1 MNLSAIVRSLVLLGL
16 MSSTSAAVAQ
26 GDPRL
31 QVGKPPAGF
40 PAFYKKH
47 VSVGGFPVVASEKVS
62 DYALL
67 EAGFLINK
75 MLSERPDVI
84 QALTENGVRFAI
96 MAPDEF
102 TTDIPEHSDLTPK
115 KYYDRRARGLGPTK
129 RRPAVSCG
137 EENLLC
143 LKGDP
148 YGTENILI
156 HEFAHAIHLMG
167 LNTTDPNFDARL
179 KATYEAA
186 MREKLWEGKY
196 ASRNKEEYWAEGV
209 QSYFDTNRMPDHDHN
224 HVRTRESL
232 EKYDPRLAMLIDETF
247 RKLPWR
253 YVRPDA
259 RTDPGHLAGFD
270 RSQAGRFE
278 WPADLKEID
287 PKARPQSK

>member
-1 MNLSAIVRSLVLLGL
+1 MTPSTFARSFVISCL
-16 MSSTSAAVAQ
+16 MTSASALHAQ
-26 GDPRL
+26 SGAPAR
-31 QVGKPPAGF
+31 VGKPPAGF

-47 VSVGGFPVVASEKVS
+47 VSVNGFPVVASDKVS

-67 EAGFLINK
+67 EAGYLIGK

-84 QALTENGVRFAI
+84 KALTENGVRFAI

-129 RRPAVSCG
+129 QRPAVSCG

-167 LNTTDPNFDARL
+167 LNTTDPKFDARL
-179 KATYEAA
+179 KETYEAA

-209 QSYFDTNRMPDHDHN
+209 QSYFDTNRLPDHDHN

-232 EKYDPRLAMLIDETF
+232 TKYDPQLAVLIDETF
-247 RKLPWR
+247 RRTPWR

-259 RTDPGHLAGFD
+259 REAPGHLLGFD

-278 WPADLKEID
+278 WPAELKSID
-287 PKARPQSK
+287 PKK